1 MSQAPQIDSLVLM
14 NRTFPSSRW
23 YVSEEAAKAYGV
35 SAEDYKK
42 KERNKHAGKGSSGI
56 TPSKK
61 KREKNLAGKSASSGG
76 GASPSPSPMRVH
88 VAASQSSNRAHN
100 VEGDVVGAGRG
111 GAGGEL
117 SDKAKQLFDLAMGS
131 DEFKTMMRLYT
142 GLENP
147 EEVIQKYATLWS
159 DNAMTEGGGDQS
171 QSRGVGGGQVEGG
184 GVER

>member
-1 MSQAPQIDSLVLM
+1 M
-14 NRTFPSSRW
+14 
-23 YVSEEAAKAYGV
+23 SEEAAKAYGV

-42 KERNKHAGKGSSGI
+42 KERNKHAGKGISGI

-61 KREKNLAGKSASSGG
+61 KGGKNLAGKLANSGG
-76 GASPSPSPMRVH
+76 GASSSPSPMRVH
-88 VAASQSSNRAHN
+88 VAASPSSNRAHN
-100 VEGDVVGAGRG
+100 IKDDVVGAGHG
-111 GAGGEL
+111 GAGGGEL

-159 DNAMTEGGGDQS
+159 DHAMSEGGGDQS
-171 QSRGVGGGQVEGG
+171 QSKGVVAGGQVEGG
-184 GVER
+184 GVEQ